1 MVKDDG
7 HLYLTQLGPQAKP
20 ISPHAIEIIILKTP
34 KNLTKLMY
42 LITHFSF
49 DLWSFL
55 STKGIKIV
63 LYGKVNSELR
73 RHSRRK
79 HSLERRITNTFFGSK
94 VSKIIEKPD
103 HRPLRNLGVKYDARR
118 LVDSIRNRNF
128 FLQSLQSDRLVYMKP
143 QDQSFSQN

>member
-1 MVKDDG
+1 
-7 HLYLTQLGPQAKP
+7 LIY
-20 ISPHAIEIIILKTP
+20 II
-34 KNLTKLMY
+34 
-42 LITHFSF
+42 F